1 MSTTIPEML
10 TDKQVGDI
18 VHMKPSS
25 LAQMRYKGTGP
36 KFVKLGSRV
45 LYRRED
51 VIDWINGN
59 VHTITGQAVA

>member
-51 VIDWINGN
+51 VIEWINAN
-59 VHTITGQAVA
+59 VHTITGSAA

>member
-45 LYRRED
+45 LYRRDD
-51 VIDWINGN
+51 VIEWINAN
-59 VHTITGQAVA
+59 VHTITGSAA

>member
-51 VIDWINGN
+51 VVAWIDEN
-59 VHTITGQAVA
+59 VHTITGSAA